1 METYPKKKAE
11 IEQAMKVP
19 FEFIKSTEHTEKSKP
34 LNNNKQPVQNG
45 DGIEVKKNNVDTKKH
60 NSDMKRMESMKK
72 KQQDFKEKKLIIK
85 TGLNAVVCILL
96 QHKSF
101 CGNRI

>member
-85 TGLNAVVCILL
+85 TGLNAVVRILL